1 MTNQGAG
8 EEAVGQWHYAVALR
22 ACSQIVLGQSVAEE
36 TFVNYFTGTPG
47 RQLVS
52 PVVSFG
58 VGCFFVCAWGF
69 GVFGV
74 FAWVFGTIEY

>member
-8 EEAVGQWHYAVALR
+8 EEAGGQWHYAVVLR

-52 PVVSFG
+52 PVVSFW
-58 VGCFFVCAWGF
+58 CRLFFVCAWGF

-74 FAWVFGTIEY
+74 LAWVFWND